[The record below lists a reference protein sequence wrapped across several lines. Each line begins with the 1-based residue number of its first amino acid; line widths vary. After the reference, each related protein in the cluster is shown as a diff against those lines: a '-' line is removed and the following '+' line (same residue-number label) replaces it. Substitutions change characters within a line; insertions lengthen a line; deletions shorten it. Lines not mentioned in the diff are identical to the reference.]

1 MTAYH
6 KICPLPVNEN
16 TAAAGST
23 GGQGPCRVGARMEWL
38 AVRDG
43 TGGCGCT
50 TTSAVDRVKAHCL
63 RRGGVYAAVATALVL
78 LRRWCVRL
86 HRDWCVL
93 WRRCLSWG

>member
-6 KICPLPVNEN
+6 KICPLPVNVN

-43 TGGCGCT
+43 TGGCGYT
-50 TTSAVDRVKAHCL
+50 TNIRGGPSEGTQPSPWRSL
-63 RRGGVYAAVATALVL
+63 RRCRDGTCAVAAV
-78 LRRWCVRL
+78 VR
-86 HRDWCVL
+86 
-93 WRRCLSWG
+93 SPTS